1 MKILVYS
8 SMLCP
13 YCFAAKKLLKKL
25 NLDFE
30 EVLVDND
37 SKIKNQMIILS
48 KGRTTVPQIF
58 FGENHVGGYDDLKR
72 FYNEGKLS
80 LFLKNEN

>member
-25 NLDFE
+25 NLNFE

-37 SKIKNQMIILS
+37 SKIKNQMIKLS

-58 FGENHVGGYDDLKR
+58 FGENHNGGYDDLKR
-72 FYNEGKLS
+72 YYDEGKLN
-80 LFLKNEN
+80 LLLKK

>member
-25 NLDFE
+25 NLKFE

-37 SKIKNQMIILS
+37 SKIKNQMIKLS
-48 KGRTTVPQIF
+48 NGRTTVPQVF
-58 FGENHVGGYDDLKR
+58 FGENHIGGYDDLKR